1 MTIKKFSCHTQWQE
15 NEKMKK
21 KFLSFLILIIYLFC
35 SKFHAEYE
43 FAIKK

>member
-1 MTIKKFSCHTQWQE
+1 VPCLKI
-15 NEKMKK
+15 EKN
-21 KFLSFLILIIYLFC
+21 FLSFLIFFIYHFD